1 MMRFDE
7 LFLGQSASVT
17 KVISDDEMRRFA
29 ELTGDFSAM
38 HFDDAFAN
46 ESRFGGRIAHGLLSA
61 SLFSAVLGMHLP
73 GTGTIY
79 RGQSLRFLL
88 PVRPGDTIVA
98 TAEVTV
104 LVPEKRRVTL
114 RTTCTNQRGEMVI
127 DGEAQMLMLA

>member
-1 MMRFDE
+1 MRFDE